1 MSSLSNRQ
9 AGTVGTLTVDAAFTD
24 AVQSGASTLS
34 RSLARSFRR
43 VHRRLLSRQQ
53 QAVRSSVQGAA
64 FEVLLLSRS
73 PTNRPAFR
81 TSGQWPERRSLVEC

>member
-34 RSLARSFRR
+34 RSFRR